1 MDSNN
6 LQEGEV
12 VITEVGIQWASLV
25 PHIILSFVTCGAWII
40 ILIYVA
46 ICRSK
51 TKLTL
56 TNRRLIGKVG
66 GLFSSDFLDLPL
78 NKVSSVMIVNSLF
91 GKILGYATVAVA
103 SSSGG
108 YNYDYVKGGSEFR
121 NAVNAQIEIFEENR
135 IKKQAME
142 IVSATK

>member
-6 LQEGEV
+6 LQQGEV
-12 VITEVGIQWASLV
+12 VIAEAGIQWASLV
-25 PHIILSFVTCGAWII
+25 PHVILSFLTCGAWII

-66 GLFSSDFLDLPL
+66 GLFSSDFLDVPL

-91 GKILGYATVAVA
+91 GKILGYATVAVS
-103 SSSGG
+103 SSSGAC
-108 YNYDYVKGGSEFR
+108 NYDYVKGGSEFR

-142 IVSATK
+142 IASATK